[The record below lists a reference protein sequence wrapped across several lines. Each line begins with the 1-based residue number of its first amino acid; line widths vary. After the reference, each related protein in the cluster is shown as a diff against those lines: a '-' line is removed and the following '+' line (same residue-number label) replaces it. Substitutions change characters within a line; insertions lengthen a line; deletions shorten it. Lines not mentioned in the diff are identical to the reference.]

1 MAGGPA
7 SHTRLESVGSLLVV
21 FVLAEKKGVN
31 QKGKGKF
38 TCGSAGGEVSRRENF
53 YLLAAQASA
62 SWEGY
67 TGQVMM
73 EGARPAGL
81 GSTWELPGSGVSTIP
96 VASFASVPPRKRTV
110 LFSAP
115 WSGFALRSPGQS

>member
-38 TCGSAGGEVSRRENF
+38 TCGSAGGYVSRRENF

-67 TGQVMM
+67 TGQVTM
-73 EGARPAGL
+73 EGWLPEGL
-81 GSTWELPGSGVSTIP
+81 GSAWELLGSGSLD
-96 VASFASVPPRKRTV
+96 SPPRPALPWCLPGKG
-110 LFSAP
+110 LFCSLLR
-115 WSGFALRSPGQS
+115 GVALL

>member
-38 TCGSAGGEVSRRENF
+38 TCSSAGGYVSRRENF

-67 TGQVMM
+67 TGQVTM
-73 EGARPAGL
+73 EGSRLVWAP
-81 GSTWELPGSGVSTIP
+81 PGSFPGPGVSTVP
-96 VASFASVPPRKRTV
+96 EASFAAVPPRKRTV

-115 WSGFALRSPGQS
+115 WSGFALRTPEGS